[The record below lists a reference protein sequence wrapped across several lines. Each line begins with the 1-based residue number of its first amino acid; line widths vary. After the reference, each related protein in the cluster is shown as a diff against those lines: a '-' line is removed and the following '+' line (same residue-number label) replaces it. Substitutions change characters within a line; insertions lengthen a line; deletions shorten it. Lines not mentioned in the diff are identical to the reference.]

1 MPIIHSKPGRALLLA
16 ACTAVLLAAGLGAQG
31 EVTRERLRNA
41 DNEPQNWLVYGGT
54 YRSLRHS
61 ALDQIDAGNVQ
72 GLQAAWAFQGGVL
85 EHGLQSTPLV
95 ADGVMYL
102 STSGH
107 RVYAIDAANGR
118 EIWRY
123 VYEHSAPHPGG
134 GRRPVET
141 VRGLALGHGNV
152 YFGTDDNYVV
162 AVDVRRARS
171 PGARWWR
178 TAPSSAASCG
188 RRRCW

>member
-1 MPIIHSKPGRALLLA
+1 MLLA

-41 DNEPQNWLVYGGT
+41 DNEPENWLVYGGT

-72 GLQAAWAFQGGVL
+72 DLQAAWAFQGGVL

-107 RVYAIDAANGR
+107 RVYALDAANGR

-123 VYEHSAPHPGG
+123 IYDHSAPHTGD

-141 VRGLALGHGNV
+141 VRGLALGHGNL
-152 YFGTDDNYVV
+152 YFGTPPPTS
-162 AVDVRRARS
+162 APTTTTWWRSTSRPARS
-171 PGARWWR
+171 RGGRWWR
-178 TAPSSAASCG
+178 TAPSSAATCA